1 MKKTKKLNKKNKKL
15 NKKTRKHYFNKK
27 GGVREKC
34 IICNKTFHKSG
45 TMGSLLMSSLYREEL
60 FEDHIKNHPICK
72 YCNTTH
78 LDVNTLIDHINREHP
93 EKYNTAKKIKFGIL
107 NERNLLD
114 ELRNRNNIIVGYIPE
129 FNLFYDKI
137 DDADLK
143 KTNTKSASTNIST
156 KPLKTDLK
164 SEEKNLQKE
173 LILKKQKE
181 EAEMSEQQKKIAFA
195 EEQRLLREAAE
206 KRKKE
211 KLELEEKERIANELV
226 LKEQSKSLREQAQKE
241 KKVAKRLAKDKI
253 IAEQEMAT
261 MGAEE
266 IISKEFNDN
275 IKQAES
281 VDEVIDIIENNNS
294 KLSSAAS
301 EFIPSPKQEP
311 LKLINILTEEDFHY
325 LPYSKWY
332 LAIKTIYPAMCG
344 YTEAVDSNN
353 IYKNISFFIIFLVGV
368 INFRLNE
375 RGINLK
381 IILKGGKASQM
392 IMSEYKITKSDIF
405 TDDVDILLVQEGIY
419 DYNFLL
425 NFANDFSGYI
435 NHFFNYQLSIL
446 VPPNPVL
453 TNKNIVK
460 ISFVN
465 SGLPRYIPL
474 SDIDFK
480 QIESEYLQGEN
491 IISSDSTWN
500 VFEKQ
505 KNIYRY
511 KLLYYHQRLE
521 AFIAEKKY
529 YLQIYTNIIQKK
541 TETEN
546 CDCSDIQDPECSQI
560 CDYRNKMI
568 DKFNKY
574 ITPLEEL
581 QQTINSK

>member
-93 EKYNTAKKIKFGIL
+93 EKYNTAQKIKFGIL
-107 NERNLLD
+107 NKKNLID
-114 ELRNRNNIIVGYIPE
+114 ELRNKNHIIVGFVPD

-137 DDADLK
+137 DNAVLK
-143 KTNTKSASTNIST
+143 KTNAKPVST
-156 KPLKTDLK
+156 KPLKNDLK
-164 SEEKNLQKE
+164 TEEKKIQKE
-173 LILKKQKE
+173 LNLKKQKE
-181 EAEMSEQQKKIAFA
+181 EAENVRTKKIALA

-211 KLELEEKERIANELV
+211 KLELEEKERIANELA
-226 LKEQSKSLREQAQKE
+226 LKEQAQALREQAQRE
-241 KKVAKRLAKDKI
+241 KKAAKRLAKDKI
-253 IAEQEMAT
+253 IAEQETAA

-332 LAIKTIYPAMCG
+332 LAIKNIYPAMCG

-368 INFRLNE
+368 INFRLDE

-419 DYNFLL
+419 DYKFLL

-480 QIESEYLQGEN
+480 QIESEYLHGEH
-491 IISSDSTWN
+491 IISSNSTWN

-505 KNIYRY
+505 KIIYRY

-529 YLQIYTNIIQKK
+529 YLEIYKNIIQKK

-546 CDCSDIQDPECSQI
+546 CDCSDIHDHECNQI
-560 CDYRNKMI
+560 CDYRNKMLE
-568 DKFNKY
+568 KFNKY